1 MHSDETNTR
10 LTTILTSTYNHIQYV
25 RERLLL
31 VSFLLCCILQSYAA
45 LTDKG
50 EILLKECENAIATR
64 QYNALEKKAYDLV
77 HLGKTHGNREEEVT
91 GEALR
96 LHALISVRDTAD
108 FTLPIDALT
117 KELPSLKEN
126 NSRSYLVACRTIS
139 SYYQRIINNY
149 SQALH
154 YATEQLETARKLND
168 KNAEAAALSTIA
180 SIYFQKQDNSGW
192 EYALKAYYLSKEIN
206 DLSTRYVTA
215 SNMANYLFNN
225 HKYDEALKYL
235 KEADGFAK
243 QVGLESENSYINSFM
258 GDIYKGL
265 GKTDQAEKFYLLSM
279 DDNPVTPNYDKIYS
293 RICYAMFLIEQKR
306 LNEALKL
313 LTDIND
319 MSREYKVTIFEK
331 EVLSLLS
338 TIYELHGDYAKSLE
352 YYKKYTAV
360 SLNLFSEQKEREFAI
375 LDLRNKVREEE
386 LKNASQSLEIMKR
399 GRTIIILTA
408 IGMLFL
414 IICVAGFFY
423 HRRKISDYKQTIARY
438 LENMRNEK
446 LLREQLEQA
455 NIKAQQRDA
464 SNATGGLNDEKSKK
478 LYQQIEK
485 LMNEGLYRDSSLS
498 LDKAAGLL
506 STNRTYLSQVV
517 NEHYGKSFSAYVS
530 EYRLNEAVEL
540 LSDPDN
546 TDPLKTVGAKVGFT
560 SPSNFYTLFR
570 QRVGVSP
577 SVFRENVKN
586 V

>member
-1 MHSDETNTR
+1 MTK
-10 LTTILTSTYNHIQYV
+10 TYNHTRKSLFFV
-25 RERLLL
+25 F
-31 VSFLLCCILQSYAA
+31 FLYFSMLTGQAA
-45 LTDKG
+45 FSDKG
-50 EILLKECENAIATR
+50 ETLLNDCENAIASR
-64 QYNALEKKAYDLV
+64 QYDVLEKKASDLV
-77 HLGKTHGNREEEVT
+77 RLGKTQSNREEEVT
-91 GEALR
+91 GEALH

-108 FTLPIDALT
+108 FTIPIDALI
-117 KELPSLKEN
+117 KELPTLKESN
-126 NSRSYLVACRTIS
+126 LKSYLIVCRTVS
-139 SYYQRIINNY
+139 SYYQRIINDY

-154 YATEQLETARKLND
+154 YATEHLETARHLND

-192 EYALKAYYLSKEIN
+192 EYALKAYDLSKEIN

-215 SNMANYLFNN
+215 CNMANYLFNN
-225 HKYDEALKYL
+225 NKYDEALKYL
-235 KEADGFAK
+235 KEAEGFAK
-243 QVGLESENSYINSFM
+243 QAGLKSENSYINSFM
-258 GDIYKGL
+258 GDIYMRL
-265 GKTDQAEKFYLLSM
+265 GKTDLAEKFYILSM
-279 DDNPVTPNYDKIYS
+279 EDNPVTPNYDKIYS
-293 RICYAMFLIEQKR
+293 RICYAIFMIEQKR
-306 LNEALKL
+306 LNDALKL
-313 LTDIND
+313 LMDIGD
-319 MSREYKVTIFEK
+319 MSRAYKVTIFEK
-331 EVLSLLS
+331 EIFSLMS
-338 TIYELHGDYAKSLE
+338 IIYERQGDYAKSLE
-352 YYKKYTAV
+352 YYKKYTDV
-360 SLNLFSEQKEREFAI
+360 TLNLFSEQKEREFAI

-408 IGMLFL
+408 IGVLFL
-414 IICVAGFFY
+414 IICVAGFIY

-455 NIKAQQRDA
+455 NIKAQQRDT
-464 SNATGGLNDEKSKK
+464 SNTTTGGLNDEKSKQ

-517 NEHYGKSFSAYVS
+517 NEHYGKSFSSYVS